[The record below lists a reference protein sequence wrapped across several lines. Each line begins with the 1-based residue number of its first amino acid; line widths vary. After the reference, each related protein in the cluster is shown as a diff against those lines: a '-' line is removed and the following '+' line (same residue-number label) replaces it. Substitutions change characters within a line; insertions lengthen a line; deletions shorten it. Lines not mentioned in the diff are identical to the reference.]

1 MKPSEE
7 TMPYRRQIS
16 LLLAVAGLLVSLGAA
31 QAQEVQIPYEKFVLD
46 NGLTLIVHEDHK
58 APIVAVNVWY
68 HVGSKNEKEGKTGF
82 AHLFE
87 HLMFNGSENY
97 NDDYFKPFDRVGATG
112 MNGTTN
118 FDRTNYFQEV
128 PKNALDMALWME
140 SDRMGHLLGAIDQ
153 ARLDEQR
160 GVVQNEKRQGENQ
173 PYGKVFTTAFK
184 NIFPAGHPY
193 SWSVIG
199 YMEDLEAA
207 SLEDVQQWFQDY
219 YGAANAVLVVAGD
232 VDPQHVLERVRHYF
246 GHIPP
251 GPPLIRQETWIPDV
265 TGVHRQLMQDRVP
278 QARIYKIWQMP
289 EIGHPEATNLDLV
302 AGILSEGK
310 TSRLYK
316 RLVFDDQIASDVAAF
331 AFPLEIAGL
340 FGVIATAMPGQDL
353 AAVDEAIEEEVSR
366 FLAEGP
372 TADEIERIV
381 TTRKADFIR
390 GAERVGGFGGK
401 SDILAQNEVYLG
413 DPGAYRITLS
423 RWDAAN
429 AADLRAV
436 ANKWM
441 TKGQY
446 IMEVHPF
453 DDYTTTEN
461 TVDRSAIPDPG
472 PAPEVSFDDF
482 ERFELS
488 SGLRVVLA
496 QRNAVPVVNL
506 RMLVNA
512 GYAADQFG
520 LPGTA
525 NLAMNMLDEGT
536 KSRTALEISDALSLL
551 GATLESGSNLDV
563 STVSMSALKE
573 KLGPSL
579 ELFADVILNPTF
591 PEADYERLQKQQ
603 LAAIAQEKVE
613 PVGMALRVFP
623 KLLYGEG
630 HAYSIPLTGSGTEES
645 VLQIDTDSLKEFH
658 QAFFK
663 PNNATLVVV
672 GDVTRSE
679 LQPLLEKQ
687 FKRWK
692 PGDVPQKNIEFVGA
706 RSKPAVYLVDRP
718 DSEQSVIFAGHV
730 APPKNNDEEIAIEA
744 MNEVLGGSFNARI
757 NMNLREDKH
766 WSYGARSLLIDA
778 EGQRPFLVYAPVQ
791 SDKTS
796 ESMAEIHRETSEI
809 RGERPPTPDE
819 VLRAKDKSTLTLAGR
834 WETANA
840 VADSLEEMVR
850 FGLPDDYWD
859 TYPDKVRS
867 LTDSQI
873 SRAAADVV
881 QPDGMVW
888 VVVGDRAKV
897 EEGIRALGYGDIIL
911 MDADG
916 NVLEGAGGAGN

>member
-1 MKPSEE
+1 MNVKKQMRS
-7 TMPYRRQIS
+7 ILVAAS
-16 LLLAVAGLLVSLGAA
+16 LLALVSLA
-31 QAQEVQIPYEKFVLD
+31 QAQEVRIPYEKFVLD

-87 HLMFNGSENY
+87 HLMFNGSEHY

-153 ARLDEQR
+153 ERLDEQR

-207 SLEDVQQWFQDY
+207 SLEDVQQWFKDY

-232 VDPQHVLERVRHYF
+232 VDPQQVLERVKHYF
-246 GHIPP
+246 GHIPA
-251 GPPLIRQETWIPDV
+251 GPPLIRQDIWIPDV
-265 TGVHRQLMQDRVP
+265 TGVHRQVMQDRVP
-278 QARIYKIWQMP
+278 QARIYKIWMMP
-289 EIGHPEATNLDLV
+289 EIGNEESTRLDLV

-316 RLVFDDQIASDVAAF
+316 RLVFDDQIASDVSAF
-331 AFPLEIAGL
+331 AFPLEISGL

-353 AAVDEAIEEEVSR
+353 AAVDAAIEEEVER

-381 TTRKADFIR
+381 TTRKAGFIR

-413 DPGAYRITLS
+413 DPGFYQTTLA
-423 RWDAAN
+423 RWN
-429 AADLRAV
+429 AADATELKAV

-441 TKGQY
+441 AKGQY

-453 DDYTTTEN
+453 DEYSTSEN
-461 TVDRSAIPDPG
+461 VVDRSAIPSPG
-472 PAPEVSFDDF
+472 PAPEVRFDDF

-488 SGLRVVLA
+488 NGLRVVLA
-496 QRNAVPVVNL
+496 QRSAVPVVNM
-506 RMLVNA
+506 RMMVNA
-512 GYAADQFG
+512 GYAADQFS

-525 NLAMNMLDEGT
+525 NLAMDMLDEGT
-536 KSRTALEISDALSLL
+536 KNRTALEISDQLSLL
-551 GATLESGSNLDV
+551 GATLGSGSNLDV

-573 KLGPSL
+573 KLAPSL
-579 ELFADVILNPTF
+579 ELFGDVILNPTF
-591 PEADYERLQKQQ
+591 PEEDYLRLQKQQ
-603 LAAIAQEKVE
+603 LAAIAQEKVQ

-630 HAYSIPLTGSGTEES
+630 HAYSMPLTGSGTEQS
-645 VLQIDTDSLKEFH
+645 VMQIDTESLKEFH

-672 GDVTRSE
+672 GDVTWSE
-679 LQPLLEKQ
+679 LRPLLEKQ

-692 PGDVPQKNIEFVGA
+692 SGDVPQKNIEFVGS
-706 RSKPAVYLVDRP
+706 RSEPTVYLVDRP

-791 SDKTS
+791 TDKTS

-867 LTDSQI
+867 LSDRQI
-873 SRAAADVV
+873 SQAAADVV
-881 QPDGMVW
+881 QPEGMVW
-888 VVVGDRAKV
+888 VVVGDRVKI
-897 EEGIRALGYGDIIL
+897 EDGIRALGYGDIIL

-916 NVLEGAGGAGN
+916 NVLEEL

>member
-1 MKPSEE
+1 MQFKHFMAPLVV
-7 TMPYRRQIS
+7 TAS
-16 LLLAVAGLLVSLGAA
+16 LFAGLAQS
-31 QAQEVQIPYEKFVLD
+31 QAQDVEIPYEKFVLD

-173 PYGKVFTTAFK
+173 PYGKVFTTAFR

-193 SWSVIG
+193 SWPVIG

-207 SLEDVQQWFQDY
+207 SLEDVQEWFREY

-232 VDPQHVLERVRHYF
+232 VEPQQVLERANHYF
-246 GHIPP
+246 GHIPA
-251 GPPLIRQETWIPDV
+251 GPPLTKQDVWIPDV
-265 TGVHRQLMQDRVP
+265 KGVHRQVMQDRVP
-278 QARIYKIWQMP
+278 QARVYKIWQMP

-331 AFPLEIAGL
+331 AFPLEISGL

-353 AAVDEAIEEEVSR
+353 AAVDAAIEEEVAR

-372 TADEIERIV
+372 TADELERIV
-381 TTRKADFIR
+381 TTRKAEFIR
-390 GAERVGGFGGK
+390 GIERVGGFGGK

-413 DPGAYRITLS
+413 DPGFYRTTLA
-423 RWDAAN
+423 RWETADAAALT
-429 AADLRAV
+429 AA
-436 ANKWM
+436 ANTWM
-441 TKGQY
+441 ARGHY
-446 IMEVHPF
+446 ALEVHPF
-453 DDYTTTEN
+453 EEYSTSEN
-461 TVDRSAIPDPG
+461 SVDRSAIPTPG
-472 PAPEVSFDDF
+472 PAPEMAFDDF

-488 SGLRVVLA
+488 NGLRVVLA
-496 QRNAVPVVNL
+496 QRGAVPVVNL
-506 RMLVNA
+506 RMMVNA
-512 GYAADQFG
+512 GYAADQFS

-525 NLAMNMLDEGT
+525 DLAMDMLDEGT
-536 KSRTALEISDALSLL
+536 ANRSALEISDELSLL
-551 GATLESGSNLDV
+551 GATLETGSNLDV
-563 STVSMSALKE
+563 STVALSALKE
-573 KLGPSL
+573 KLPGSL
-579 ELFADVILNPTF
+579 DLFADVILNPTF
-591 PEADYERLQKQQ
+591 PDEDYARLQKQQ
-603 LAAIAQEKVE
+603 LATIAQEKVQ

-623 KLLYGEG
+623 RLIYGEG
-630 HAYSIPLTGSGTEES
+630 HAYSMPFTGSGTEES
-645 VLQIDTDSLKEFH
+645 VQRIDTGGLKEFH
-658 QAFFK
+658 TTFFK

-672 GDVTRSE
+672 GDVSRDE
-679 LQPLLEKQ
+679 LQPLLERQ
-687 FKRWK
+687 FKGWK
-692 PGDVPQKNIEFVGA
+692 SGDVPQKNIALVGQ
-706 RSKPAVYLVDRP
+706 RTGSTVYLVDRP

-730 APPKNNDEEIAIEA
+730 APPKNNEREIAIEA

-766 WSYGARSLLIDA
+766 WSYGAQSLLLDA

-791 SDKTS
+791 TDQTS
-796 ESMAEIHRETSEI
+796 ASMAEIHREVSEI

-819 VLRAKDKSTLTLAGR
+819 VARAKDTKTLTLAGQ
-834 WETANA
+834 WETADA
-840 VADSLEEMVR
+840 VADSLAEMVR
-850 FGLPDDYWD
+850 FGLPDDHWD
-859 TYPDKVRS
+859 RYPGQVRALS
-867 LTDSQI
+867 DAQI
-873 SRAAADVV
+873 SAAAEDVI
-881 QPDGMVW
+881 QPDNMVW
-888 VVVGDRAKV
+888 VVVGDRAKI
-897 EEGIRALGYGDIIL
+897 EAGIRELGYGDIIL

-916 NVLEGAGGAGN
+916 NILQ

>member
-1 MKPSEE
+1 MIHRA
-7 TMPYRRQIS
+7 TVI
-16 LLLAVAGLLVSLGAA
+16 LLLALAGLSALPGAA
-31 QAQEVQIPYEKFVLD
+31 RAQEVQIPYEKFVLD

-87 HLMFNGSENY
+87 HLMFNGSEHY

-207 SLEDVQQWFQDY
+207 SLEDVQQWFGDY
-219 YGAANAVLVVAGD
+219 YGAANAVLVIAGD
-232 VDPQHVLERVRHYF
+232 VDPPQVLERVRHYF

-251 GPPLIRQETWIPDV
+251 GPPLTRQDVWIPDIE
-265 TGVHRQLMQDRVP
+265 GVHRQILQDRVP
-278 QARIYKIWQMP
+278 QARIYKFWQMP

-316 RLVFDDQIASDVAAF
+316 RLVFDDQIASDVFAF

-353 AAVDEAIEEEVSR
+353 AAVDAAIEEEVGR
-366 FLAEGP
+366 FMAEGP

-401 SDILAQNEVYLG
+401 SDILAQSEVYLG
-413 DPGAYRITLS
+413 DPGYYQTTLA
-423 RWDAAN
+423 RWE
-429 AADLRAV
+429 AADAEALRAV
-436 ANKWM
+436 AGKWM
-441 TKGQY
+441 AKGHY
-446 IMEVHPF
+446 ALEVHPF

-461 TVDRSAIPDPG
+461 VVDRSSIPTPG
-472 PAPEVSFDDF
+472 PAPEVRFDEF

-488 SGLRVVLA
+488 NGLRVVLA
-496 QRNAVPVVNL
+496 HRSAVPVVNL
-506 RMLVNA
+506 RLMVNA
-512 GYAADQFG
+512 GFAADQFS

-525 NLAMNMLDEGT
+525 NLAMDMLDEGT
-536 KSRTALEISDALSLL
+536 STRTALEISDELSLL

-573 KLGPSL
+573 KLAPSL
-579 ELFADVILNPTF
+579 DLFADVILNPTF
-591 PEADYERLQKQQ
+591 PEEDYLRMQKQQ
-603 LAAIAQEKVE
+603 LATIAQEKVQ

-630 HAYSIPLTGSGTEES
+630 HAYSMPLTGSGTEES
-645 VLQIDTDSLKEFH
+645 VARIGTGSLKDFH
-658 QAFFK
+658 DTFFK

-672 GDVTRSE
+672 GDVTQSE
-679 LQPLLEKQ
+679 LQPLLEKR

-692 PGDVPQKNIEFVGA
+692 KGDVPRKNIEFVGS
-706 RSKPAVYLVDRP
+706 RSEPTVYLVDRP

-730 APPKNNDEEIAIEA
+730 APPKNDSQDIAIEA

-757 NMNLREDKH
+757 NLNLREDKH

-791 SDKTS
+791 TDKTA
-796 ESMAEIHRETSEI
+796 ESMAEIYRETSEI

-819 VLRAKDKSTLTLAGR
+819 VSRAKDKKTLTLAGR
-834 WETANA
+834 WETADA
-840 VADSLEEMVR
+840 VADSLAEVVR
-850 FGLPDDYWD
+850 FGLPDDYWN
-859 TYPDKVRS
+859 TYPDRVRALS
-867 LTDSQI
+867 DRQI
-873 SRAAADVV
+873 SAAAADTV

-888 VVVGDRAKV
+888 VVVGDRAKI
-897 EEGIRALGYGDIIL
+897 EQGIRDLGYGDIIL

-916 NVLEGAGGAGN
+916 NVLEGDNP

>member
-1 MKPSEE
+1 MRF
-7 TMPYRRQIS
+7 RRHFS
-16 LLLAVAGLLVSLGAA
+16 LLLAAASLLVNVGAA
-31 QAQEVQIPYEKFVLD
+31 QAQDVEIPYEKFVLD

-68 HVGSKNEKEGKTGF
+68 HVGSKNEREGKTGF

-87 HLMFNGSENY
+87 HLMFNGSEHY

-219 YGAANAVLVVAGD
+219 YGAANAVLVIAGD
-232 VDPQHVLERVRHYF
+232 VDPQHVLERVKHYF
-246 GHIPP
+246 GHIPS
-251 GPPLIRQETWIPDV
+251 GPPLIKQDVWIPDV
-265 TGVHRQLMQDRVP
+265 TGIHRQIMQDRVP
-278 QARIYKIWQMP
+278 QARVYKIWMMP
-289 EIGHPEATNLDLV
+289 EIGHPDAANLDLV

-340 FGVIATAMPGQDL
+340 FGVVATAMPGQDL
-353 AAVDEAIEEEVSR
+353 AAVDAAIEEEVSR

-381 TTRKADFIR
+381 TTRKAGFIR

-401 SDILAQNEVYLG
+401 SDILAENEVYLG
-413 DPGAYRITLS
+413 DPAAYRTTLA
-423 RWDAAN
+423 RWEAAE
-429 AADLRAV
+429 AGALKAV
-436 ANKWM
+436 ANQWM
-441 TKGQY
+441 AKGQY
-446 IMEVHPF
+446 VLEVHPF
-453 DDYTTTEN
+453 ADYATTEDV
-461 TVDRSAIPDPG
+461 VDRSAIPEPG

-482 ERFELS
+482 QRFELS
-488 SGLRVVLA
+488 NGLRVLLA
-496 QRNAVPVVNL
+496 QRDAVPVVNL
-506 RMLVNA
+506 RMMVNA
-512 GYAADQFG
+512 GFAADQFS

-525 NLAMNMLDEGT
+525 SLAMSMLDEGT
-536 KSRTALEISDALSLL
+536 RSRTALEISDALSLL

-573 KLGPSL
+573 KLAPSL

-591 PEADYERLQKQQ
+591 PEEDYQRLQKQQ
-603 LAAIAQEKVE
+603 LATIAQEKVQ

-623 KLLYGEG
+623 GLLYGEG
-630 HAYSIPLTGSGTEES
+630 HAYSMPLSGSGTEQS
-645 VLQIDTDSLKEFH
+645 VMQIDTGALKDFH
-658 QAFFK
+658 QTFFK

-672 GDVTRSE
+672 GDVSAAE

-687 FKRWK
+687 FRRWK
-692 PGDVPQKNIEFVGA
+692 GGDVPQKNIAFVGS
-706 RSKPAVYLVDRP
+706 RSESTVYLVDRP

-730 APPKNNDEEIAIEA
+730 APPKNNEHEIAIAA

-791 SDKTS
+791 TDKTS
-796 ESMAEIHRETSEI
+796 ESMAEIYREASEI

-819 VLRAKDKSTLTLAGR
+819 VVRAKDKSTLTLAGR

-840 VADSLEEMVR
+840 VADSLAEMVR

-859 TYPDKVRS
+859 TYPDRVRALS
-867 LTDSQI
+867 DSQI
-873 SRAAADVV
+873 SEAANDVV

-888 VVVGDRAKV
+888 VVVGDRAKI

-916 NVLEGAGGAGN
+916 NVLD

>member
-1 MKPSEE
+1 
-7 TMPYRRQIS
+7 
-16 LLLAVAGLLVSLGAA
+16 
-31 QAQEVQIPYEKFVLD
+31 
-46 NGLTLIVHEDHK
+46 
-58 APIVAVNVWY
+58 
-68 HVGSKNEKEGKTGF
+68 
-82 AHLFE
+82 
-87 HLMFNGSENY
+87 
-97 NDDYFKPFDRVGATG
+97 
-112 MNGTTN
+112 
-118 FDRTNYFQEV
+118 
-128 PKNALDMALWME
+128 ME

-232 VDPQHVLERVRHYF
+232 VDPQHALERVQHYF
-246 GHIPP
+246 GHIPS

-289 EIGHPEATNLDLV
+289 EIGHPEAANLDLV

-353 AAVDEAIEEEVSR
+353 AAVDVAIEEEVSR

-413 DPGAYRITLS
+413 DPGAYKTTLS
-423 RWDAAN
+423 RWEAAN
-429 AADLRAV
+429 AADLKAV

-453 DDYTTTEN
+453 DEYTTTEN
-461 TVDRSAIPDPG
+461 AVDRSAIPDPG

-496 QRNAVPVVNL
+496 QRSAVPVVNL

-525 NLAMNMLDEGT
+525 DLAMDMLDEGT
-536 KSRTALEISDALSLL
+536 KSRTALEISDELSLL

-573 KLGPSL
+573 KLLPSL

-591 PEADYERLQKQQ
+591 PEADYGRLQKQQ
-603 LAAIAQEKVE
+603 LAAIAQEKVQ

-630 HAYSIPLTGSGTEES
+630 HAYSMPLTGSGTEES
-645 VLQIDTDSLKEFH
+645 VLQIDTDRLKSFH

-692 PGDVPQKNIEFVGA
+692 PSDVPQKNIGFVSS
-706 RSKPAVYLVDRP
+706 RSEPAVYLVDRP

-791 SDKTS
+791 T

-840 VADSLEEMVR
+840 VADSLEEIVR

-867 LTDSQI
+867 LSDGQI

-881 QPDGMVW
+881 QPEGMVW

-916 NVLEGAGGAGN
+916 NVLESAGAN